1 MESYEIVYDR
11 AISDI
16 EEIIKNELIELP
28 EEQKINFNEVQ
39 TVESNLDAWDYC
51 FALAIGLAGVTITS
65 SKMFSKYL
73 NDIHKA
79 ASGQKGDFSFFQEF
93 LGDILKHKGDFID
106 KADKTFKNRFGK
118 NAYGLFHRL
127 LWGHDIL
134 AVGKDNPFALMIK
147 QKGWFGI
154 IQAFRHLLADT
165 MSKQGLPAP
174 GSSFLDYIFTDE
186 TGKAHESNYLIKI
199 AQSLSEEAFGNKAN
213 AQEVYAHLATIRFQD
228 ISGGVVVRVLSEAYI
243 RARKIEDKLRCV
255 EIKFIAYA
263 VSFFGEAVVG
273 MIRQKGIPYIN
284 IPVATAMTKEFL
296 QFCVI
301 DAAETHKLYKT
312 TDEIIKTDDDII
324 GKYEKLNQ
332 MVPKYISAEDC
343 FESLNQTESNIDNLI
358 LFLGECE

>member
-134 AVGKDNPFALMIK
+134 AMGS
-147 QKGWFGI
+147 KGF
-154 IQAFRHLLADT
+154 L
-165 MSKQGLPAP
+165 LPA
-174 GSSFLDYIFTDE
+174 
-186 TGKAHESNYLIKI
+186 
-199 AQSLSEEAFGNKAN
+199 
-213 AQEVYAHLATIRFQD
+213 
-228 ISGGVVVRVLSEAYI
+228 VLSSIIY
-243 RARKIEDKLRCV
+243 
-255 EIKFIAYA
+255 
-263 VSFFGEAVVG
+263 S
-273 MIRQKGIPYIN
+273 Q
-284 IPVATAMTKEFL
+284 TK
-296 QFCVI
+296 QVKR
-301 DAAETHKLYKT
+301 TNP
-312 TDEIIKTDDDII
+312 II
-324 GKYEKLNQ
+324 
-332 MVPKYISAEDC
+332 
-343 FESLNQTESNIDNLI
+343 
-358 LFLGECE
+358 